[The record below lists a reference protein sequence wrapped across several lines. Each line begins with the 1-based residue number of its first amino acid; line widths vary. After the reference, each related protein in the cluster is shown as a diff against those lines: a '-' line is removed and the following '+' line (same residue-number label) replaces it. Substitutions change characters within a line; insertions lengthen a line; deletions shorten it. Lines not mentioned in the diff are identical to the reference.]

1 MNFYTTT
8 NSNSKAPDNASVVMS
23 LDVLDYSVVHLSAY
37 ERLQRRW
44 SFLGMA
50 AKEGIQ
56 PVIFSQAYIRNLR
69 SYPDP

>member
-1 MNFYTTT
+1 
-8 NSNSKAPDNASVVMS
+8 MS

-50 AKEGIQ
+50 AKEGIK
-56 PVIFSQAYIRNLR
+56 PVIFSQAFLRNHR
-69 SYPDP
+69 